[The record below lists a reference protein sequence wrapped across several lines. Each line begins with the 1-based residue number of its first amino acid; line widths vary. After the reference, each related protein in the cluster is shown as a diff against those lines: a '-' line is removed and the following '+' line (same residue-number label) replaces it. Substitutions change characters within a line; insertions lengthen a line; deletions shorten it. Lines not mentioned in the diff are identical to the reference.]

1 MRRPAVALAAA
12 RSPSLLVTAEG
23 AVVRTLDSG
32 ATAREVLASAKP
44 TWALAQ
50 TPGLLCATSGEQTR
64 RSTDTG
70 LTWFAASSGS
80 STLGA
85 VGGKLFL
92 VRGTS
97 LGQLARVINREA
109 PSSAVYFQT
118 DQARPAATMRP
129 FLLRLGRA
137 LAENPRRALRVERHV
152 DQRGAGARRR
162 SRPSASAIGFGF
174 GFGFGSRRPVRAGT
188 SEEALA
194 RNRRVEL
201 LLLEPLTEENAARCP
216 SETTP
221 EDDSEF
227 SE

>member
-1 MRRPAVALAAA
+1 MPRAA
-12 RSPSLLVTAEG
+12 
-23 AVVRTLDSG
+23 
-32 ATAREVLASAKP
+32 
-44 TWALAQ
+44 
-50 TPGLLCATSGEQTR
+50 
-64 RSTDTG
+64 
-70 LTWFAASSGS
+70 FAASSGS

-174 GFGFGSRRPVRAGT
+174 GFGFGSRRPVRAGGA
-188 SEEALA
+188 EVGLRAK
-194 RNRRVEL
+194 RNPRGCGFLQQPRGFSPVGETGF
-201 LLLEPLTEENAARCP
+201 EPATPWSRTKCSTRLSHSPVIRAAKYRMAHAVSTQLP
-216 SETTP
+216 ITTCGSTP
-221 EDDSEF
+221 P
-227 SE
+227 